1 MAHAHELGIVHRDVK
16 PANLMLDGNSHVW
29 VTDFGLAQVRSGGDL
44 TQTGDLLGTLR
55 YMSPEQAAGDRQA
68 LDHRTDIYSLGATL
82 YELLTLQPVY
92 AGPNRETLLHEVVRG
107 APRSPRAINGRIPAE
122 LETIVLKAINS
133 APQDRYASAQDMS
146 DDLGRFLADKPILAR
161 RPSFVDR
168 SRRWARRHPAWITA
182 GIVLLIMQSA
192 GLAVHDRM
200 IAVEQA
206 RTNVALEREQQRA
219 AEAEQRLRQVRRA
232 VDVLIDT
239 SEEEIADDPRF
250 FATRKR
256 LLETAVGFYDDLLEQ
271 DGRSAPSRSDLA
283 ADRERAKSMLRSLG
297 ALQSH
302 LQVLVLASSSVQA
315 DLQVSETQRPAVAA
329 FVTDVAH
336 ADARLFGELGNA
348 SRETRHHRFLE
359 NARANQ
365 ATLRSL
371 LTAAQRDRLA
381 QIVLQVQGLAAFEE
395 PEVITS
401 LALTRSQRDR
411 FTTLSSTLASVSS

>member
-1 MAHAHELGIVHRDVK
+1 M
-16 PANLMLDGNSHVW
+16 
-29 VTDFGLAQVRSGGDL
+29 
-44 TQTGDLLGTLR
+44 
-55 YMSPEQAAGDRQA
+55 
-68 LDHRTDIYSLGATL
+68 
-82 YELLTLQPVY
+82 LTLQPVY
-92 AGPNRETLLHEVVRG
+92 AGGNQETLLHAVALGEL
-107 APRSPRAINGRIPAE
+107 RSPRAVNSKIPVE
-122 LETIVLKAINS
+122 LETIVLKAISS
-133 APQDRYASAQDMS
+133 APQDRYASAQEMA
-146 DDLGRFLADKPILAR
+146 DDLGRFLTDKPILAR
-161 RPSFVDR
+161 RPSLADR
-168 SRRWARRHPAWITA
+168 ARRWARRHPAWIA
-182 GIVLLIMQSA
+182 AAAVLLILQSVGMA
-192 GLAVHDRM
+192 IHDRM
-200 IAVEQA
+200 MATEQA
-206 RTNVALEREQQRA
+206 RTAAVLEREQQRA

-271 DGRSAPSRSDLA
+271 DGRSAPIRSDLA

-297 ALQSH
+297 ALQSY

-315 DLQVSETQRPAVAA
+315 DLQVSETQRPTVAA
-329 FVTDVAH
+329 FVADIAR
-336 ADARLFGELGNA
+336 ADARLFEELGNA

-371 LTAAQRDRLA
+371 LTATQCERLA

-401 LALTRSQRDR
+401 LALTRSQRRQIHDIELNTAHPSR
-411 FTTLSSTLASVSS
+411 ARAPPTGAVGRSC